1 MAARVLTLNQGVLV
15 PANYRP
21 RWYQL
26 EVHLADEAGYKRFL
40 LLWHRR
46 GGKEV
51 YGMAKTS
58 KAMVEVVGNY
68 YYYFPDGSQGR
79 KILWHGTFNNGIP
92 LLDIIPKELI
102 DKKNETEMF
111 IQLKNGSTFQIVG
124 ADKHKVD
131 KLVGTGPAGVV
142 MSEFGVG
149 EGYRIVLDLTMP
161 ALDESGG
168 WLIVNG
174 TPRGENHY
182 YELYE
187 KVVKQPDRW
196 FVSRLQSISPDY
208 PTGRYTGIFTP
219 TQLQD
224 KLDDGM
230 EVNKLYQ
237 EYGVSFTAG
246 VQGSIFGDCMTRA
259 QDTGRIGLYP
269 VDDHAWIET
278 IWDIGH
284 RDMTAIWFIQRNGS
298 NIIWSD
304 YFQKNLEDWPF
315 YIQVL
320 QNKGYRYRTHH
331 FPHDSGNTYIG
342 LKKKPI
348 DFIKNC
354 IRESGIGGIVK
365 QHIRPGKK
373 GALISASRARF
384 SNYHFDSGRC
394 HEGIRLVKKFHKRY
408 DPVRKVFSEEAVHD
422 ESSHCCDALMLEALI
437 TAPETYKRMSK
448 AQYTT
453 SANDARRDARS
464 VLDRFKV

>member
-1 MAARVLTLNQGVLV
+1 MAARIITPNQGVTA
-15 PANYRP
+15 PAHFSP

-26 EVHLADEAGYKRFL
+26 EVLQAFEAGFKMFL

-46 GGKEV
+46 SGKDL
-51 YGMAKTS
+51 YCIAQMAK
-58 KAMVEVVGNY
+58 AMLERVGNY
-68 YYYFPDGSQGR
+68 YYYFPDAAQGK
-79 KILWHGTFNNGIP
+79 KILWNGTCKEGIP
-92 LLDIIPKELI
+92 LLDRIPTELVV
-102 DKKNETEMF
+102 KKNETEMF
-111 IQLKNGSTFQIVG
+111 MRLCNGSTLQIVG
-124 ADKHKVD
+124 ADKYKVD

-149 EGYRIVLDLTMP
+149 DGYGIVLDYMRP
-161 ALDESGG
+161 ALEEANA
-168 WLIVNG
+168 WCIVQG
-174 TPRGENHY
+174 TTRGENHY
-182 YELYE
+182 HSLYE
-187 KVVKQPDRW
+187 KVKKLKDRW
-196 FVSRLQSISPDY
+196 FVSELQTISPEY
-208 PTGRYTGIFTP
+208 PTGRYTGLVTP
-219 TQLQD
+219 TQLQEKID
-224 KLDDGM
+224 EGM
-230 EVNKLYQ
+230 ELNKVYQ
-237 EYGVSFTAG
+237 EYGVSFSAG
-246 VQGSIFGDCMTRA
+246 VEGSIFGDCMTRA

-269 VDDHAWIET
+269 VDDHSWVET

-320 QNKGYRYRTHH
+320 QNKGYRYRAHH

-348 DFIKNC
+348 DFIKKC

-365 QHIRPGKK
+365 QHMRPNKK

-422 ESSHCCDALMLEALI
+422 ESSHCCDALMLETLI

-448 AQYTT
+448 AQYVT
-453 SANDARRDARS
+453 SANDERRNTRS
-464 VLDRFKV
+464 VLDRFNI